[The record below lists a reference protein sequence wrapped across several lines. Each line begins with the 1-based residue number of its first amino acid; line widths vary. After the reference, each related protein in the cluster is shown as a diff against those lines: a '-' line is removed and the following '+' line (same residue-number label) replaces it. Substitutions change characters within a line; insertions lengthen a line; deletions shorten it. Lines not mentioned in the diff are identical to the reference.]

1 MIAVETWKSELSQKN
16 GLHQDNLLHVLSVDY
31 LFSDL
36 VSGLE
41 LRNQLCQV
49 NAFVMLFTV

>member
-1 MIAVETWKSELSQKN
+1 MVAVETWKSELSQKS

>member
-41 LRNQLCQV
+41 LRNQLCEV